1 MRIDLLS
8 NNDPRTQLTSAPR
21 PMWSVGAILQATA
34 VRDVVSGQLWLHIA
48 GQQLPTRLASG
59 NSAGPMDGEQLKL
72 RVLRDTPVLAL
83 EALEESDHTDS
94 TDAALRRYLPQQAS
108 PTPLLA
114 NLGWLHRNS
123 EQFQSLPHSIQ
134 QALARLWQA
143 MPQATQLLDPVQLA
157 QALARSGT
165 FMEADLAAANG
176 NVATLLQQDV
186 KAALLALRGQLRSL
200 QLTAH
205 RAALPPGAMP
215 SLRAPLAAMPTGP
228 ANLSVLEG
236 VAEQLSELQQQV
248 EGALA
253 RINTNQLLHAEAAQ
267 QGLMSW
273 LIELPIKREQRT
285 ELLRFKFEREP
296 RRNTRNA
303 EVWTVEAALDLG
315 PLGGLHAQLR
325 LSGRRLNVQL
335 RSESPAL
342 VQALSQQLL
351 NLKTALQGAGLE
363 LDGVV
368 CLHGNPVDS
377 GNRLTRLLDLHA

>member
-8 NNDPRTQLTSAPR
+8 NNDPRTQVTSAPR

-34 VRDVVSGQLWLHIA
+34 VRDVASGQLWLQIGTH
-48 GQQLPTRLASG
+48 QLPARLASG
-59 NSAGPMDGEQLKL
+59 NSAGPMDGEQLRL

-83 EALEESDHTDS
+83 EALEEADTANATDE
-94 TDAALRRYLPQQAS
+94 ALRRYLPKQAS

-114 NLGWLHRNS
+114 NLGWLNRNN
-123 EQFQSLPHSIQ
+123 EQFQSLPPAVQ

-143 MPQATQLLDPVQLA
+143 MPQATQLLDPQQLT

-165 FMEADLAAANG
+165 FMEADLAAATAN
-176 NVATLLQQDV
+176 APQLLQQDV
-186 KAALLALRGQLRSL
+186 KAALLALRAQLRSL

-205 RAALPPGAMP
+205 RSSLPPGAMP
-215 SLRAPLAAMPTGP
+215 SLRAPLAAMATGP
-228 ANLSVLEG
+228 ASLSVLEG

-248 EGALA
+248 EGTLA
-253 RINTNQLLHAEAAQ
+253 RINTNQLLNAEAAQ
-267 QGLMSW
+267 QGLLSW
-273 LIELPIKREQRT
+273 LIEVPIKRDQRT

-296 RRNTRNA
+296 RRNTRDA
-303 EVWTVEAALDLG
+303 DVWTVEAALDLG

-342 VQALSQQLL
+342 VQALSQQLID
-351 NLKTALQGAGLE
+351 LKVGLQSAGLE

-368 CLHGNPVDS
+368 CLHGSPVDS
-377 GNRLTRLLDLHA
+377 GTRLTRLLDLHA